1 MTKNLKQLGGA
12 IVYWFL
18 AMNMFYLFRYFGLPE
33 EKGIAV
39 NADFLKMNDNF
50 MFISILGGTILG
62 FFYFIVQLITGTSK
76 FKRKSFGYSLVIK
89 GVLYMIILVITA
101 NVIIT
106 ASENIFSIEILT
118 GPVVEDKSFWSFV
131 LFFTL
136 MSSLY
141 SFFEM
146 VSEKFGRGILLKML
160 LGNYRTPKE
169 ENRIFMFL
177 DLKSSTSIAERL
189 GHFNYSKLIQQC
201 FYDLNE
207 AAFNYNGEIYQYVG
221 DQAVISWPFNCG
233 VKDNNCIDCFFDFQR
248 KLESKRAYYEE
259 NFGVLPE
266 FKAGLHGGKLIVT
279 EVGIMK
285 KEIAYH
291 GDVINTAARIQGE
304 CNKYDEKFL
313 ISEQLLDKL
322 NIVKLKLKPLGE
334 VALKGKLV
342 PVKVVALS

>member
-1 MTKNLKQLGGA
+1 MKRLKQFGA
-12 IVYWFL
+12 AVLYWFI
-18 AMNMFYLFRYFGLPE
+18 AMNLYYVFRYFGLPE
-33 EKGIAV
+33 EHGIEV
-39 NADFLKMNDNF
+39 SEDVIRMNDNF
-50 MFISILGGTILG
+50 FFVSILAGVIFG
-62 FFYFIVQLITGTSK
+62 FFHFLVQLITSTSR
-76 FKRKSFGYSLVIK
+76 FKRKSFGQTLVIR
-89 GVLYMIILVITA
+89 GFLYLVTL
-101 NVIIT
+101 IIT
-106 ASENIFSIEILT
+106 GNVLVTTSETLFSAVI
-118 GPVVEDKSFWSFV
+118 VVDPLIKTKGFWSFA

-141 SFFEM
+141 IFFEI
-146 VSEKFGRGILLKML
+146 VSEKFGRGVLMKML
-160 LGNYRTPKE
+160 LGSYRTPKE

-177 DLKSSTSIAERL
+177 DLKSSTTIAENL
-189 GHFNYSKLIQQC
+189 GHFEYSKLIQQC

-207 AAFNYNGEIYQYVG
+207 VAAKYDGEIYQYVG
-221 DQAVISWPFNCG
+221 DEVVISWPYERG

-259 NFGVLPE
+259 NFEILPE

-304 CNKYDEKFL
+304 CNKYNEKFL
-313 ISEQLLDKL
+313 ISENLLDKL
-322 NIVKLKLKPLGE
+322 NIIELKLKPLGE

-342 PVKVVALS
+342 PVKVVAVS